1 MNLNELLQ
9 SILGVTGLP
18 VEQDLYTGKEDK
30 YILFSYEEETPT
42 AFGDNVPIADTA
54 YMKIQLVTPKN
65 FDYFCLKKQ
74 IRKQLEAAGF
84 SVTSIR
90 SFTGDTYMGTDQI
103 RQTVFEANY
112 TTFRNKED

>member
-9 SILGVTGLP
+9 TVLGMTGLP
-18 VEQDLYTGKEDK
+18 VEQDLYTGGADK
-30 YILFSYEEETPT
+30 YIVFSYEGETPE
-42 AFGDNVPIADTA
+42 AFGDNMPIADTA
-54 YMKIQLVTPKN
+54 YMQIQIITPKN
-65 FDYFCLKKQ
+65 FDYFDLKRQ
-74 IRKQLEAAGF
+74 VRNGLEAAGF

-90 SFTGDTYMGTDQI
+90 SFTGDVYVGTDQI